1 MDQAN
6 YSKISFS
13 LFLAFLAVII
23 SHPIHAQVGIGTT
36 TPDASAVLDIQSS
49 SNDKGILIPRMTQA
63 QRNAISSPAT
73 GLMIFQTDGNV
84 GFYFYDG
91 SSWESFGEV
100 KTVNGNSP
108 AADGNV
114 TLTFLATQTGTQA
127 QRAAT
132 ASPTDGLVHIVT
144 GDPTPSENDKV
155 YIYSTGLASWTLS
168 SGFTDTDE
176 QDISG
181 SSFTVAT
188 SALLIDIEDGSGQ
201 TLDLSALE
209 ELVNDADPATNLG
222 GASQGDLAYD
232 TSDDELQVYDGSS
245 WVAVSSSVVT
255 PTLDQVTDVGSST
268 INGIDVGSLTV
279 NSAFTLPT
287 ATGTAGQYLTVST
300 TTSELVFTSP
310 AAVVTPTLD
319 QVTDVGSIT
328 TNGIDVG
335 SLTVNS
341 AFTLPTATGTAGQY
355 LTVSTTTSNLVFTSS
370 GLLPA
375 GSANGD
381 IIHFSGT
388 QWERTDELSVPFG
401 GSGPILSNRS
411 LDPRVDDIHDIGDAS
426 AIFSRGYFR
435 EINSGSG
442 SVSLTFNTSAT
453 GTPTI
458 SFQQGG
464 TEIAGIGSSTF
475 FIGDSTSGTHYFFP
489 TQWNVSTIP
498 GYDNTKTSVL
508 GLSPTLTPNE
518 LAFIN
523 ADDLIS
529 LTISE
534 TTQLDNRTPNG
545 ITVTDNS
552 FVVSGTSASVYG
564 NFDAQG
570 SATESITIDLGRGG
584 GDDRISI
591 DAYLDTNIEIA
602 PDETALAIGSAS
614 YTLQNIYSRFVDS
627 GNNNLSLNSQ
637 DTSGDIIFSID
648 GNTVA
653 GVDSSTFYI
662 GNGTNE
668 YRFPEI
674 STLPATPN
682 NQVLAYTSTSTL
694 SFLDGAALPV
704 GTSNGQT
711 LRYNATDS
719 EWEASDI
726 LKINPGGT
734 FANNITVSNTLVPFE
749 DNTFDLG
756 KSSYEFDRIYANR
769 LITANSSMTFS
780 TNGNTAVFKLAG
792 WSTYGA
798 IYLNSQNEGQGDT
811 ANTIIGAD
819 SFTTTNTTS
828 RYNTVL
834 GFRNIPENGFSGDY
848 NIAVGTNNLTK
859 ITSGEGNVA
868 IGEEVLKENTGN
880 SDLIGI
886 GRRALQNTNANYNI
900 GIGYEAAQKNS
911 SGEANIAIGYQALKD
926 GTTFNNSIAIGYRAL
941 GNGASSGNI
950 AIGHQALNTTN
961 SGGQNTVIGFDA
973 DISSAS
979 VANSIVLG
987 ANASASTSNTIQLG
1001 NSNITQVN
1009 TSGVVSAT
1017 GYKTSGTATI
1027 TTLTVGNTS
1036 KYTLPTTRGTVGQ
1049 VLTVSSTTS
1058 QLYFSDSSS
1067 TYSPT
1072 YLLANAGGSQAL
1084 FTSSVGTDITFA
1096 APQVANGIT
1105 ISSNTTFNLPSG
1117 KIYKLVAYVIGK
1129 GTSGASA
1136 ITFQFVNNGTN
1147 VGVLGSYSTP
1157 DGDQN
1162 KSDGVPATAIVNC
1175 ISSATTVVLDLK
1187 SITANFGITNRTYI
1201 LIEEL

>member
-1 MDQAN
+1 M
-6 YSKISFS
+6 
-13 LFLAFLAVII
+13 
-23 SHPIHAQVGIGTT
+23 
-36 TPDASAVLDIQSS
+36 
-49 SNDKGILIPRMTQA
+49 
-63 QRNAISSPAT
+63 
-73 GLMIFQTDGNV
+73 
-84 GFYFYDG
+84 
-91 SSWESFGEV
+91 
-100 KTVNGNSP
+100 
-108 AADGNV
+108 
-114 TLTFLATQTGTQA
+114 
-127 QRAAT
+127 
-132 ASPTDGLVHIVT
+132 
-144 GDPTPSENDKV
+144 
-155 YIYSTGLASWTLS
+155 
-168 SGFTDTDE
+168 
-176 QDISG
+176 
-181 SSFTVAT
+181 
-188 SALLIDIEDGSGQ
+188 
-201 TLDLSALE
+201 
-209 ELVNDADPATNLG
+209 
-222 GASQGDLAYD
+222 
-232 TSDDELQVYDGSS
+232 
-245 WVAVSSSVVT
+245 
-255 PTLDQVTDVGSST
+255 
-268 INGIDVGSLTV
+268 
-279 NSAFTLPT
+279 
-287 ATGTAGQYLTVST
+287 
-300 TTSELVFTSP
+300 
-310 AAVVTPTLD
+310 
-319 QVTDVGSIT
+319 
-328 TNGIDVG
+328 
-335 SLTVNS
+335 
-341 AFTLPTATGTAGQY
+341 
-355 LTVSTTTSNLVFTSS
+355 
-370 GLLPA
+370 
-375 GSANGD
+375 
-381 IIHFSGT
+381 
-388 QWERTDELSVPFG
+388 
-401 GSGPILSNRS
+401 SNRS

-1147 VGVLGSYSTP
+1147 VGVIGSYSTP

>member
-1147 VGVLGSYSTP
+1147 VGVIGSYSTP